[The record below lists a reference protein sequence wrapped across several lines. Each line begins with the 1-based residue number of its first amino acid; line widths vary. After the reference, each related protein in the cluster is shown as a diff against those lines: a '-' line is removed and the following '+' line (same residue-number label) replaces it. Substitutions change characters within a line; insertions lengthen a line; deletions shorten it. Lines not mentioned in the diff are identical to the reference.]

1 MYYGYPYMPFQAQ
14 PIQQMQRSP
23 EIGSR
28 CFFVGSMEDMKNIQA
43 ELNVV
48 NIGINKNT
56 REIYTKQLRNDG
68 LVDSFV
74 YKVDVP
80 DTKTIL
86 DKLALIEKRLD
97 QYVNTSGNSGSVD
110 AGNVCQSPGDAAIQ
124 SDDAGQKSAATNAN
138 PA

>member
-56 REIYTKQLRNDG
+56 KEIYTKQLRNDG

-80 DTKTIL
+80 DTKEIL
-86 DKLALIEKRLD
+86 EKLALIEKRLD
-97 QYVNTSGNSGSVD
+97 QYVNTSGNSGTAD
-110 AGNVCQSPGDAAIQ
+110 AGNVCQPPGNAAVQ